1 MSRTTQR
8 TRPEAT
14 ESHERALHFWT
25 PGERRCRAAASKCSR
40 KSLTTFS
47 SNTLTRRRA
56 LRRAPTTGVED
67 LRRQSP
73 LTGPGAVGISA
84 ALSQQRKPSSQT
96 ELIRPPKHRKAMP
109 GRRPPPWAASRGGKA
124 SGQRLATPSPK
135 PAVRHRTKVLRF
147 WVDFSVPIWATNVVQ
162 FGVDFWPRTGTQNGR
177 PAVRAPTSETDSGF
191 RVFRPRYYCV
201 FPALWHNF
209 FAPNGKNF
217 ARVSPYS
224 GSTQGTH
231 RRKTRPQTA
240 PQQKAGR
247 RMCCTQRWGQGL
259 LTSQNVAICLH
270 DLLAQS

>member
-25 PGERRCRAAASKCSR
+25 PK

-67 LRRQSP
+67 LRRQSHLP
-73 LTGPGAVGISA
+73 WPGAVEISA
-84 ALSQQRKPSSQT
+84 APTQQRKPSSQNSQT

-109 GRRPPPWAASRGGKA
+109 GRRPPSWAASRGGKA

-135 PAVRHRTKVLRF
+135 PAVRHRTKVPRF
-147 WVDFSVPIWATNVVQ
+147 WVDFSVLIWATNVVQ